1 MDFSVLGAGIVEER
15 PFGVL
20 LITGMLGGGGLS
32 RGSWIWGD
40 GWLVSLVGSGSFHS
54 RCVHVGDVL

>member
-20 LITGMLGGGGLS
+20 FSTGRLGGGGLS
-32 RGSWIWGD
+32 RGSWIWG
-40 GWLVSLVGSGSFHS
+40 GWLVGVISWK
-54 RCVHVGDVL
+54 